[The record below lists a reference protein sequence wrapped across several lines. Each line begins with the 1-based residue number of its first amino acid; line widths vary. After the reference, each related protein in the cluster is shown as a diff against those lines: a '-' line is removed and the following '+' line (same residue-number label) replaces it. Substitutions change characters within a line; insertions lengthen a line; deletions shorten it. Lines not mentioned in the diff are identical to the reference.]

1 MAAQL
6 DILDER
12 DPLGGAAV
20 WAISIHLLLAAAFF
34 AYSFW
39 LARPPENLGDQNAG
53 GTAVAVSSVKAIPI
67 PRREALPNPVA
78 NDSQS
83 NVPAAPSPKQVV
95 KAPVPDKNAIEI
107 PDKIIPK
114 KTQPKPETKQR
125 YTPPAPD
132 NQVYSRTRQAV
143 SSPMYG
149 GPTGSGRI
157 GVGPNTPLGA
167 NNLGWYAELVR
178 ERLAQNWHTNGLGD
192 VGAPSIVNFTIL
204 RNGTIRDVT
213 LFQGS
218 GNPTVD
224 NSALRAVYDSNPLPP
239 LPPQVAGN
247 SLPAQFTF
255 QLH

>member
-12 DPLGGAAV
+12 DPLGGALIWAV
-20 WAISIHLLLAAAFF
+20 SIHLFLAGALFM
-34 AYSFW
+34 YSFW
-39 LARPPENLGDQNAG
+39 LARPRENLGDQNAG
-53 GTAVAVSSVKAIPI
+53 GTAVAVTSVKAIPI

-83 NVPAAPSPKQVV
+83 NVPSQPAPKPAA
-95 KAPVPDKNAIEI
+95 KAPVPEKNAIEI

-114 KTQPKPETKQR
+114 KTRPKPQVQQR

-132 NQVYSRTRQAV
+132 NQVYSQTKQAV

-149 GPTGSGRI
+149 GQSGAGHI

-178 ERLAQNWHTNGLGD
+178 QRLAQNWRTNGLAD
-192 VGAPSIVNFTIL
+192 VGAPSIVNFTIQ
-204 RNGTIRDVT
+204 RNGAIQDVK

-255 QLH
+255 QLR

>member
-1 MAAQL
+1 MAAQI

-12 DPLGGAAV
+12 DPLGGPLIWAV
-20 WAISIHLLLAAAFF
+20 SIHLLLAVAFLI
-34 AYSFW
+34 YGYW
-39 LARPPENLGDQNAG
+39 LARPRQNLGSENAG
-53 GTAVAVSSVKAIPI
+53 GAAFSVSSVKSIPI
-67 PRREALPNPVA
+67 PRREAPPNPVA

-83 NVPAAPSPKQVV
+83 NVPSAPAPKTVQ
-95 KAPVPDKNAIEI
+95 KAPDKAEIELPDKMA
-107 PDKIIPK
+107 PK
-114 KTQPKPETKQR
+114 KTQPKPQVQQR
-125 YTPPAPD
+125 YVPPAPA

-149 GPTGSGRI
+149 GPAGAGQI

-178 ERLAQNWHTNGLGD
+178 QRLAQNWRTNGLGN
-192 VGAPSIVNFTIL
+192 AISPSIVNFTIL
-204 RNGTIRDVT
+204 RDGTIRDVK

-224 NSALRAVYDSNPLPP
+224 NTALRAVYDSNPLPA
-239 LPPQVAGN
+239 LPPQVSGN

-255 QLH
+255 QLR

>member
-1 MAAQL
+1 
-6 DILDER
+6 
-12 DPLGGAAV
+12 V
-20 WAISIHLLLAAAFF
+20 
-34 AYSFW
+34 
-39 LARPPENLGDQNAG
+39 PE
-53 GTAVAVSSVKAIPI
+53 
-67 PRREALPNPVA
+67 
-78 NDSQS
+78 
-83 NVPAAPSPKQVV
+83 
-95 KAPVPDKNAIEI
+95 KNAIEI

-114 KTQPKPETKQR
+114 KTRPKPQVQQR

-132 NQVYSRTRQAV
+132 NQVYSQTKQAV

-149 GPTGSGRI
+149 GQSGAGHI

-178 ERLAQNWHTNGLGD
+178 QRLAQNWRTNGLAD
-192 VGAPSIVNFTIL
+192 VGAPSIVNFTIQ
-204 RNGTIRDVT
+204 RNGAIQDVK

-255 QLH
+255 QLR